1 LSQRNSKI
9 RVPDG
14 QRLLRQKC
22 RSINRFHPKT
32 FVFDAQEAGTEQPFG
47 VFLGSANLTFSGLHS
62 GTEHGTSILWH
73 PPFNTQDKK
82 LLDSTIASLEWWNRA
97 WEEADIV
104 ADSFIEK
111 YREIRPQRIM
121 TEDDNELV
129 KMFSAVGKQLV
140 EIQEGIG
147 WATSRCFWIETHELY
162 KNLGATRPGNQVD
175 CRRGTRIFFGFSPI
189 EVPKNTVLGEITVQ
203 YEDKK
208 PVGRSIRYGNNQMDK
223 VNLPIPN
230 EEGPPSYDFSVLHFE
245 RIGAKR
251 FKLRLARGDEKEQ
264 WRRKSK
270 EQGMYYTFVG
280 EREYGFY
287 S

>member
-1 LSQRNSKI
+1 MHSIRLITQDSDRGQPSGIINALSSLSAAAAFTHLRVAVAYATSAGCRELCKAFALHLQNWRTIKKEWLIGVDQGITEPDALRLLLSQRNSKI

-162 KNLGATRPGNQVD
+162 KNLGATRPG
-175 CRRGTRIFFGFSPI
+175 
-189 EVPKNTVLGEITVQ
+189 
-203 YEDKK
+203 
-208 PVGRSIRYGNNQMDK
+208 M
-223 VNLPIPN
+223 
-230 EEGPPSYDFSVLHFE
+230 
-245 RIGAKR
+245 
-251 FKLRLARGDEKEQ
+251 
-264 WRRKSK
+264 
-270 EQGMYYTFVG
+270 
-280 EREYGFY
+280 
-287 S
+287 